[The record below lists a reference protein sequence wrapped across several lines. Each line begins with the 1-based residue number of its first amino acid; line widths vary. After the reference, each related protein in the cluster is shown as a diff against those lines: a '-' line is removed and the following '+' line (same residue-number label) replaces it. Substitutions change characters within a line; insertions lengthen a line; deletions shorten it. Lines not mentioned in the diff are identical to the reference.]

1 MRQSGSLQHHI
12 VLIGGLLM
20 ATSLAGCGKS
30 NSYKAP
36 PAPPVTTSKPV
47 QMPMTT
53 YLQVTGNTVAINSV
67 NLVARVSG
75 YLTSVDYT
83 DGAIVPKGKTLFV
96 IEQPPYAAKLQQATA
111 AVAQAKAQVTY
122 AQSQYDRQLDMIKQN
137 ATSTANVEQ
146 WLAQRDSA
154 QAQVIE
160 AIANEELAKINYG
173 YTTVSAPFDGKVS
186 RHLVDP
192 GNLVGNGVATQ
203 LATIDQLAPI
213 YVYFN
218 VNEAEALTI
227 RAAVMK
233 MGRQLGET
241 TGEPVQIGLQTET
254 GFPHQGK
261 VDYVS
266 PSLDPST
273 GTIQARAIF
282 TNADEVLLP
291 GLFVRVQIPL
301 GAPTEQMALPQA
313 AVQSDQGG
321 SYVYVVGANNV
332 VAQKSVTT
340 GVVNGSMIAVTGLAP
355 DDKVIVDGVQNAA
368 AGITVAPTE
377 QDLTAPAPSPGL
389 TANPG

>member
-1 MRQSGSLQHHI
+1 MRQNGSLQHHI
-12 VLIGGLLM
+12 VLIGGLLL

-30 NSYKAP
+30 NSYKPP

-53 YLQVTGNTVAINSV
+53 YLSVTGNTVAINSV

-83 DGAIVPKGKTLFV
+83 DGAVVPKGKTLFI

-160 AIANEELAKINYG
+160 AIANEELARINYG
-173 YTTVSAPFDGKVS
+173 YTTVAAPFDGKVS

-218 VNEAEALTI
+218 VNESDALTI
-227 RAAVMK
+227 RAAAMK
-233 MGRQLGET
+233 MGHPLGET
-241 TGEPVQIGLQTET
+241 NGEPVQIGLQTET
-254 GFPHQGK
+254 GYPHEGK

-273 GTIQARAIF
+273 GTIQARAVF
-282 TNADEVLLP
+282 SNADEALLP
-291 GLFVRVQIPL
+291 GLFVRVHIPL
-301 GAPTEQMALPQA
+301 GPPAVQMALPET

-321 SYVYVVGANNV
+321 SYVYVVGADNV

-340 GVVNGSMIAVTGLAP
+340 GVTDNGMIAVTGLAA
-355 DDKVIVDGVQNAA
+355 DDKVVVSGLQNAA
-368 AGITVAPTE
+368 PGITVAPTE
-377 QDLTAPAPSPGL
+377 QDIAPPAAPAT